1 MRNHDRI
8 IDIVADHRKVHW
20 LNMKG
25 PSRKRD
31 IVSARHLAMWL
42 IRRETND
49 AYEHIGRSFQG
60 RDGNAVIYAVRA
72 VEELVI
78 TNPEW
83 RMEAQMLLAKLQR
96 KAAA

>member
-1 MRNHDRI
+1 MHNHDRI

-42 IRRETND
+42 IRRETHD
-49 AYEHIGRSFQG
+49 SYQHIGRSFQG
-60 RDGNAVIYAVRA
+60 RDHNSVVYAVR
-72 VEELVI
+72 VVDELVV

-83 RMEAQMLLAKLQR
+83 RVEAQILLAKLQS
-96 KAAA
+96 KAA